1 MPEKVRVRGS
11 IWISKSNVK
20 AVGSYAY
27 AFREKHDRFFV
38 LTYVT
43 GKTKVYESPEAAKA
57 DGWKILVRKK

>member
-1 MPEKVRVRGS
+1 MSYKVRVRGS

-20 AVGSYAY
+20 AVGSYA
-27 AFREKHDRFFV
+27 FRAKHDRFFV